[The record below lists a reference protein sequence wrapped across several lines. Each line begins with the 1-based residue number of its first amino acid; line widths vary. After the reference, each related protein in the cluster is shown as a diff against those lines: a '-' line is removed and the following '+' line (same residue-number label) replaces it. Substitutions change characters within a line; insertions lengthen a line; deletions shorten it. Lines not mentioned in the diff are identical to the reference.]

1 MAKKITLEQLAQM
14 VQRGFEETRKGL
26 QQAATKDDL
35 RNTEQQVSRHIE
47 GLELKISAYAS
58 SWSRDF
64 EQIHDWVKDHEQRL
78 KHIESK
84 RGR

>member
-1 MAKKITLEQLAQM
+1 MSKKLTLEQLAQM
-14 VQRGFEETRKGL
+14 VQRGFEET
-26 QQAATKDDL
+26 ATKADV
-35 RNTEQQVSRHIE
+35 RKSEQQISRHIE

-58 SWSRDF
+58 SWYRDF

-78 KHIESK
+78 KHIESR